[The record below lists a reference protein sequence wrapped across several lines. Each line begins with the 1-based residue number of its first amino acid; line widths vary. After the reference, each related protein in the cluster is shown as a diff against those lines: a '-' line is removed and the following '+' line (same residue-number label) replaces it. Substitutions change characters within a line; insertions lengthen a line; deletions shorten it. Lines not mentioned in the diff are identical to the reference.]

1 MTFYTWN
8 CPPLRGPRLAA
19 VNNDSKDE
27 TDKVIQ
33 DLNIDGIW
41 QMDLSESYAKEGEYE
56 RWQVEI
62 TTNGRSIQF
71 KDVTAPDSRPN
82 LKGNITRGLMSYE
95 AGKKHVNYTCDP
107 DLDNDIISGK
117 ILNDNKIEFLC
128 TRVGSRFE
136 DFGNA
141 TGHLTKISA
150 ANKVIDL

>member
-82 LKGNITRGLMSYE
+82 LKGNITPLGYVFCFSFNFQQVE
-95 AGKKHVNYTCDP
+95 PDIWKKSHW
-107 DLDNDIISGK
+107 
-117 ILNDNKIEFLC
+117 FL
-128 TRVGSRFE
+128 
-136 DFGNA
+136 
-141 TGHLTKISA
+141 
-150 ANKVIDL
+150 